1 MTTFVSNHF
10 SLVESSLL
18 ALSFYCLS
26 TSCLLMEDGDTS
38 SLFPI
43 GKSAQEKGLSYVPD
57 CYVVPPPQRSN
68 LTPETT
74 NVPVVDL
81 AGLHDPGGRS
91 HIIKDIGSASRG
103 LGFFQVS
110 C

>member
-1 MTTFVSNHF
+1 MSVTNHF

-26 TSCLLMEDGDTS
+26 TSCFLMEDGNTS
-38 SLFPI
+38 SSFPT
-43 GKSAQEKGLSYVPD
+43 GKSAQEKGLSYVPG
-57 CYVVPPPQRSN
+57 CYVVPSSQRSN
-68 LTPETT
+68 LTSETT

-81 AGLHDPGGRS
+81 SGLHDPKERS
-91 HIIKDIGSASRG
+91 RVIKDIGSACLR